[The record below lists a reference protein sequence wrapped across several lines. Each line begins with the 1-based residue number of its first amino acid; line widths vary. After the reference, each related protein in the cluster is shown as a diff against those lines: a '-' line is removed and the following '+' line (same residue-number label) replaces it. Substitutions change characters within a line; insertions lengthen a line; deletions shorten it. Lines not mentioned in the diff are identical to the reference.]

1 MRGRGRQDLYG
12 YSTRDYTGEK
22 DRRQTLYSQ
31 PACRVLIFIP
41 VTMDSTEGFLV
52 SEQYEQ
58 TEILN

>member
-12 YSTRDYTGEK
+12 YSTRDSTGEK

-31 PACRVLIFIP
+31 HACRVLVSIP

-52 SEQYEQ
+52 SEQHEQ
-58 TEILN
+58 SEILN

>member
-1 MRGRGRQDLYG
+1 MRGRGRQDLCG

-31 PACRVLIFIP
+31 PVCRVLVSIP
-41 VTMDSTEGFLV
+41 VTMDSTEGFWV
-52 SEQYEQ
+52 GEQHEQ